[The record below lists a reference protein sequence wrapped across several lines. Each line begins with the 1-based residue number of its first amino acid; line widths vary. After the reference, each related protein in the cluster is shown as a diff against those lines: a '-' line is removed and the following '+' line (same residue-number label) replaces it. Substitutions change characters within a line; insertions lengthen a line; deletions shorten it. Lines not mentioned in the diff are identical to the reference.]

1 MIKTCMGLNRTCQ
14 ILDSF
19 LQKVHPVVLAYALS
33 TVRQNTTIF
42 KQLIHITCVN
52 GFIEV
57 QLYYMFR
64 LMEPSSD
71 NTCLQQFSQIIKRQ
85 THLLITED
93 VK

>member
-1 MIKTCMGLNRTCQ
+1 MDKVRKPSNSTSLNDLK
-14 ILDSF
+14 IAF
-19 LQKVHPVVLAYALS
+19 S

-64 LMEPSSD
+64 HVEPSSGKK
-71 NTCLQQFSQIIKRQ
+71 NCCVLT
-85 THLLITED
+85 D
-93 VK
+93 VEKA